1 MAGGTRKQKP
11 MISRRFGRTE
21 LKMPILSCG
30 GMRYQ
35 QSWVA
40 SADVSDES
48 QSNVQATITRALE
61 LGITHIETARGYG
74 TSEKQLGQIL
84 PMLPRD
90 KIIVQTKVAPLAE
103 PEQFEKDV
111 VDSLSRLKLPWVD
124 LLSLHGVNNQA
135 VLDWALR
142 PGGCL
147 ERALDMKSRGIARH
161 IGFSSHAPTD
171 VIVAGIQDGRFD
183 YVNLHYYWAF
193 QNNARAVRQ
202 AAARD
207 MGVFIISPSDKGGHL
222 YNPPPKL
229 VELTAPF
236 SPMVFNDLW
245 CLCHSEV
252 HTLSIGAKLPSDFDE
267 HMKAVEIVTQSGL
280 DLRSL
285 IAPIEAR
292 LQTELE
298 RALGKDWANTW
309 FHGLSE
315 WQTMPGQINALEI
328 LRLYNMAKAFD
339 MFEYARSR
347 YNLLENGGHW
357 FPGRNA
363 AEADKVDLTSALTQ
377 SPHARLIP
385 KRLTEAH
392 QLLSGTQ
399 QNRLQSEE
407 ST

>member
-1 MAGGTRKQKP
+1 MLY
-11 MISRRFGRTE
+11 RRFGRTE
-21 LKMPILSCG
+21 LRMPVLTCG

-35 QSWVA
+35 QSWMA
-40 SADVSDES
+40 TADVSDES
-48 QSNVQATITRALE
+48 QANVQAIMTRALE

-84 PMLPRD
+84 PKLPRD

-103 PEQFEKDV
+103 PEQFENDV
-111 VDSLSRLKLPWVD
+111 LDSLSRLNLPWVD
-124 LLSLHGVNNQA
+124 LLSLHGVNDEV

-147 ERALDMKSRGIARH
+147 ERALALKSRGIARH
-161 IGFSSHAPTD
+161 IGFSSHASAD
-171 VIVAGIQDGRFD
+171 VIIAAIQDGRFD

-229 VELTAPF
+229 VELTSPY

-245 CLCHSEV
+245 CLSHSDV
-252 HTLSIGAKLPSDFDE
+252 HTLSIGAQRPSDFDE
-267 HMKAVEIVTQSGL
+267 HVKAVEIFNQSGL

-292 LQTELE
+292 LHVELE
-298 RALGKDWANTW
+298 RVLGKEWANTW
-309 FHGLSE
+309 SYGLSE
-315 WQTMPGQINALEI
+315 WQTMPGQVNALEI

-363 AEADKVDLTSALTQ
+363 SEVEKLDLAPALTH
-377 SPHARLIP
+377 SPHAQIIP

-392 QLLSGTQ
+392 QLLFGAKQ
-399 QNRLQSEE
+399 KRLQSEE
-407 ST
+407 SA

>member
-1 MAGGTRKQKP
+1 MLH
-11 MISRRFGRTE
+11 RRFGRTE
-21 LKMPILSCG
+21 LQMPILTCG

-35 QSWVA
+35 QSWNA
-40 SADVSDES
+40 SEDVSNES
-48 QSNVQATITRALE
+48 QSNVQATISKALE

-84 PMLPRD
+84 PKLPRD
-90 KIIVQTKVAPLAE
+90 KIIVQTKVAPLAQ

-111 VDSLSRLKLPWVD
+111 MDSLSQLQLPWVD
-124 LLSLHGVNNQA
+124 LLSLHGVNNEV

-147 ERALDMKSRGIARH
+147 ERALALKSRGIARH
-161 IGFSSHAPTD
+161 IGFSSHAATQ

-183 YVNLHYYWAF
+183 YVNLHYYWAL
-193 QNNARAVRQ
+193 QNNASAVRQ

-222 YNPPPKL
+222 YRPPPKL
-229 VELTAPF
+229 VELT
-236 SPMVFNDLW
+236 SPYSPIVFNDLW
-245 CLCHSEV
+245 CLCHSDV
-252 HTLSIGAKLPSDFDE
+252 HTLSIGAQRPSDFDE
-267 HMKAVEIVTQSGL
+267 HIKAVEIVKLSGL

-292 LQTELE
+292 LQAESE
-298 RALGKDWANTW
+298 RTLGKDWANTW
-309 FHGLSE
+309 FCGLSE

-339 MFEYARSR
+339 MLEYARSR

-363 AEADKVDLTSALTQ
+363 AEAAKLDLSPALTL
-377 SPHARLIP
+377 SPHAQVIAQ
-385 KRLTEAH
+385 RLTEAH
-392 QLLSGTQ
+392 QLLCGTKQ
-399 QNRLQSEE
+399 QRLQSEE
-407 ST
+407 SA

>member
-1 MAGGTRKQKP
+1 MLT
-11 MISRRFGRTE
+11 RRFGRTD

-40 SADVSDES
+40 SADVSNES
-48 QSNVQATITRALE
+48 QSNVQATITHALE

-84 PMLPRD
+84 PKLPRD
-90 KIIVQTKVAPLAE
+90 KMIVQTKVAPLAK
-103 PEQFEKDV
+103 PEQFENDV
-111 VDSLSRLKLPWVD
+111 MDSLNRLQLPWVD
-124 LLSLHGVNNQA
+124 LLSLHGVNNEA

-252 HTLSIGAKLPSDFDE
+252 HTLSIGANRP
-267 HMKAVEIVTQSGL
+267 
-280 DLRSL
+280 
-285 IAPIEAR
+285 
-292 LQTELE
+292 
-298 RALGKDWANTW
+298 
-309 FHGLSE
+309 E
-315 WQTMPGQINALEI
+315 WP
-328 LRLYNMAKAFD
+328 
-339 MFEYARSR
+339 
-347 YNLLENGGHW
+347 
-357 FPGRNA
+357 
-363 AEADKVDLTSALTQ
+363 
-377 SPHARLIP
+377 
-385 KRLTEAH
+385 
-392 QLLSGTQ
+392 
-399 QNRLQSEE
+399 
-407 ST
+407 